1 MIYQNSVYKIIA
13 FLLIFFVSH
22 TTPLLAQQDTT
33 KTETDFQKEQEEAQ
47 KEGFELG
54 KLIIEHITDSYEY
67 HIFSIGSHHL
77 TVSLPVIL
85 YDRGHWVTFW
95 SSEFHHHQGIYKGYY
110 IAEDG
115 KNLGRIVRM
124 NAEGK
129 EVRPQLDISV
139 TRTVGTLI
147 LNSVVL
153 ILIFVSLANV
163 YRRRKGVAP
172 KGFQSLMEPLIVF
185 IRDDVAKASI
195 NEKHYERFTP
205 FLLTLFFFIFL
216 NNLLGIIP
224 FFPWSVGVTA
234 NIAVTGVM
242 ALIVFI
248 ITTVNGNKHYWTDI
262 FNTPGVPWWLKFP
275 IPLMPLVEVMGLFI
289 KPIVLM
295 IRLFANMIA
304 GHTAIMGFVALIFI
318 FAKFSVGLGYGVSVV
333 SVLFSI
339 FLDLLEVLVALIQ
352 AYVFTILSA
361 LYFGMAVERPEHH

>member
-1 MIYQNSVYKIIA
+1 MTNQNLVNKIIT
-13 FLLIFFVSH
+13 FLLVFFVGFG
-22 TTPLLAQQDTT
+22 TPLLAQQDSTRN
-33 KTETDFQKEQEEAQ
+33 ETDFQKEQEAAQ

-67 HIFSIGSHHL
+67 HIFSVGSHHL
-77 TVSLPVIL
+77 TVPLPVIL
-85 YDRGHWVTFW
+85 YDQGHWITFW
-95 SSEFHHHQGIYKGYY
+95 SSEFHHRNGIYKGYY
-110 IAEDG
+110 VAEKGNNQG
-115 KNLGRIVRM
+115 KIVRKD
-124 NAEGK
+124 AEGNVVK
-129 EVRPQLDISV
+129 PQLDISI

-147 LNSVVL
+147 LNSIVVV
-153 ILIFVSLANV
+153 LIFVSLAKV

-185 IRDDVAKASI
+185 IRDDVARASI
-195 NEKHYERFTP
+195 GEKHYERFTP

-275 IPLMPLVEVMGLFI
+275 IPLMPVVEVMGLFI

-361 LYFGMAVERPEHH
+361 LYFGMAVETPKNH